1 MLSVVLFVLPATMG
15 GLIWHSYRRERIL
28 AAQGRGFSPPGSIR
42 WSGANPEVPTEVPPE
57 NGS

>member
-28 AAQGRGFSPPGSIR
+28 AAQGRGFSPLGSIR
-42 WSGANPEVPTEVPPE
+42 WSGANPEVPTEVPSE